1 MTKLKKLI
9 KIIFLIFVHKS
20 TLSHLLQKNEN
31 NINNNCTWIR
41 VRSLIAPCMGIWDV
55 IIFIKIYIWPDKRI
69 FLCKQVWA
77 HETTTTVQKSQC
89 NQKQTLK
96 KSNNQPVIAPK
107 IFSTNQPFLTPKKKR
122 KKKTPIFSYLHTK
135 KIEDCPER
143 EKNKE
148 RECISKPLYNW
159 ISKTY

>member
-122 KKKTPIFSYLHTK
+122 KKKQQYLVIYTQKRLKIVQRERKTK
-135 KIEDCPER
+135 R
-143 EKNKE
+143 GNA
-148 RECISKPLYNW
+148 
-159 ISKTY
+159 